1 MGGPMPIL
9 ASGNI
14 SRTASAMMW
23 AAECRSRCRRSS
35 GVICCSSVGMA
46 LLLREQDLFGQ
57 VPVGLSD
64 GSCVRRDKAFRLLA
78 GPFQYPGVL
87 VRLTEQ
93 QIVPLRN
100 TQPPSHIADDRHAGE
115 RKKPPLSRHQR
126 NRHVGKYGHAE
137 EEAERPGERHSELL
151 QASVDA

>member
-14 SRTASAMMW
+14 SRTASAIMW
-23 AAECRSRCRRSS
+23 AAECRRRCSRSS
-35 GVICCSSVGMA
+35 GGIASRLLDMA

-87 VRLTEQ
+87 VRLREQ
-93 QIVPLRN
+93 QVV
-100 TQPPSHIADDRHAGE
+100 SSAG
-115 RKKPPLSRHQR
+115 RVRL
-126 NRHVGKYGHAE
+126 
-137 EEAERPGERHSELL
+137 
-151 QASVDA
+151 